1 MKTTKVKT
9 EQEDATMEEFVVVG
23 NGIPFRPKQA
33 DGNTGLDIHQLPDD
47 KGVLISYNPPIMPD
61 GDPAHVPVDITLVI
75 DVSGSMQSSAPLPD
89 TQDAEER
96 ESAGLS
102 ILDLTKHAARTI
114 LASLNEYDRL
124 ALVTFSNGADV
135 VQDLTYVSKTNR
147 KIIETKIDNM
157 QPCSATNLW
166 AGIRTGLNVFNNA
179 SDINNVQGMFVLTD
193 GMPNHMCPPQGYV
206 AKLQPILAGMS
217 SPPTIH
223 TFGFGYEMRSELMQ
237 SIAEVGNGNY
247 AFIPD
252 AGMIGTI
259 FVHAMANL
267 FSTFASGAELELRTS
282 DGVPLQCS
290 TVFNAERPNPNTT
303 IFRLGNI
310 QYGQSRD
317 LLITNPNNDGLPAI
331 TSATLNYKV
340 CHAVDNAQVVVPAAR
355 ADTMSPAMLEY
366 HALRSELCE
375 FLASFFPYEANG
387 EHSALGHLTNKWKQA
402 YSQLDNLVA
411 RFQKSPFIDD
421 PNVRSLYND
430 LIGEDASAQISQALQ
445 TKASSNFWL
454 RWGRHYLPSLLHA
467 HARQICN
474 SFKDPGPLRYG
485 VDSPLFIKCRDTMDA
500 TFENMPAP
508 KPSRPPQ
515 MRANGTYVPHSVV
528 SMARYH
534 SRSNPCFEGQCEV
547 KMGDGTHLAIEN
559 LRSGMT
565 VWTPK
570 GERKVIAIVKTNPRP
585 GTKDELCRVGDLWV
599 TPYHPIN
606 IGGNWVFP
614 ADVAEES
621 KACTAS
627 VYSVLLAYSSD
638 SEAHA
643 IDVGGQLCV
652 TLGHG
657 VQQATEG
664 APDARAHAFFGS
676 YVEVA
681 RSLIQ
686 LTKDTEGR
694 RLSSGV
700 GRDAQTG
707 LVCRF
712 RATNEVEEW
721 ASHDMGIYSTGEG
734 FGGCMAMKR
743 VVSVLA

>member
-1 MKTTKVKT
+1 MNIMKVKT
-9 EQEDATMEEFVVVG
+9 EPVDATMDEFIIVG
-23 NGIPFRPKQA
+23 NGIPFCPKQPY
-33 DGNTGLDIHQLPDD
+33 GSTGLDIHQLPGDQ
-47 KGVLISYNPPIMPD
+47 GVLISFNPPVMPD
-61 GDPAHVPVDITLVI
+61 GDLTHVPVDITLVI

-102 ILDLTKHAARTI
+102 VLDLTKHAARTI

-124 ALVTFSNGADV
+124 ALVTFSNGAKV
-135 VQDLTYVSKTNR
+135 VQNLTYVSKANR
-147 KIIETKIDNM
+147 KTIETKIDNM
-157 QPCSATNLW
+157 QPDSATNLW
-166 AGIRTGLNVFNNA
+166 AGIRTGLGVFKNA

-206 AKLQPILAGMS
+206 AKLQPMLAEMS

-267 FSTFASGAELELRTS
+267 FSTFCSGAELEIRTS
-282 DGVPLQCS
+282 DRVALRCP
-290 TVFNAERPNPNTT
+290 TVFNVERPNPNTS

-310 QYGQSRD
+310 QYGQTRD
-317 LLITNPNNDGLPAI
+317 LIITNPDSDGQPDIA
-331 TSATLNYKV
+331 SATLKYKV
-340 CHAVDNAQVVVPAAR
+340 CHAVDNAQVVVPAAP
-355 ADTMSPAMLEY
+355 ADTMSPAMHEY
-366 HALRSELCE
+366 HILRSELCN

-387 EHSALGHLTNKWKQA
+387 EHSALGHATNKWKQA
-402 YSQLDNLVA
+402 FSQLDGLVA
-411 RFQKSPFIDD
+411 RFQKSPYIDN

-430 LIGEDASAQISQALQ
+430 LIGEDSSAQISQALR
-445 TKASSNFWL
+445 TKSPNNFWI

-467 HARQICN
+467 HARQVCN

-485 VDSPLFIKCRDTMDA
+485 IDSPLFVKCRDTMDA

-515 MRANGTYVPHSVV
+515 MRANGTYVPRSIV

-534 SRSNPCFEGQCEV
+534 SSSNPCFEGQCEV
-547 KMGDGTHLAIEN
+547 RRGDGSHLAIEK
-559 LRSGMT
+559 LASGMM

-585 GTKDELCRVGDLWV
+585 GTKDELCRVGDLWI

-606 IGGNWVFP
+606 INSNWLFP
-614 ADVAEES
+614 ADAAEES
-621 KACTAS
+621 KPCTAS

-638 SEAHA
+638 SEAHV
-643 IDVGGQLCV
+643 IEVGGQLCV

-657 VQQATEG
+657 VQQAVEG

-707 LVCRF
+707 LVCGF
-712 RATNEVEEW
+712 RATNEVGEW
-721 ASHDMGIYSTGEG
+721 NGHEVGIRSTGEG
-734 FGGCMAMKR
+734 FGSCMAMKR
-743 VVSVLA
+743 AVSVLA